1 MSDQIIVLSDRI
13 KELSHS
19 IGTGS
24 LRLDGAATGFSAFG
38 DFYESGDALY
48 YAVTDGTDYE
58 VGSGQYL
65 PDGSTNSLVR
75 FPFRSTNSNN
85 AVDFAAGVK
94 EVYVTYPGQYAVFTA
109 SGLGDF
115 KEPKPSGL
123 AFWGSSQILC
133 HDDALVWSPS
143 GNKLGIT
150 QPDPQYALDIGGTVD
165 YSQIQASGFLDG
177 GSGIL
182 FSGGQ
187 TTLGGT
193 VASGGRQLEPFVRN
207 ELDATTGSNA
217 VFALSGLVD
226 QRITLLKQDTNTFF
240 AGPISGCAD
249 GSCTPDY
256 PSFRLLNSGDIPDLG
271 DFYIVQDTNMG
282 IDASTIPAGSVA
294 LYKESGIVTYDPQ
307 LVFLKTDNRLG
318 INIPDPRTTLDVNG
332 AASVSGDFWASGDSV
347 FSRDMVVG
355 RDTTVSG
362 DLMFSGG
369 LTGDLFQI
377 GDSAAASGDISG
389 QYLLSIS
396 GVSGIHTEFTTD
408 PASNSGLLLINPSGL
423 SGVMQYQLDNAVSYA
438 GWSLTDGTVAN
449 DLIGGAQ
456 TVIISGASGVGTHY
470 NASTNMLTL
479 NASGISGVLTSQ
491 IASNLTEI
499 RANSSSGNFNLTEIR
514 TNSASGNFNLTE
526 IRANSASG
534 VAISGWNKVYT
545 DTAVLAAGSYTH
557 WTFTDGTV
565 AGDNITTAQ
574 TFTVSGASGVG
585 THYDASTNMLTLNAS
600 GLSGVLRYDIDNAT
614 TYAGWNITDGWVAD
628 DLIAGGQTVTISG
641 VSGVGTHYDASTNM
655 LVLNPSGLS
664 GVMQSQIDGISV
676 GSTAAGSG
684 LTKVV
689 DTIHMDIDGS
699 GQLEHLI
706 FNNDQIRIGT
716 SGGDSFDLGD
726 SGSYWI
732 AIGTAAG
739 YGASGND
746 STVMIGQNAGKLSSG
761 CDYTNMI
768 GSGAGHLSTG
778 CVESTMIGQNA
789 GYNTQNNTR
798 TDIIGGHAGYAALDC
813 ANSVM
818 IGGYSAYRAS
828 GCNLA
833 TMVGVNAGLRAS
845 GNYASVMVGL
855 NAGYESSGCPHG
867 TMVGG
872 GAGYGAKLNGTSTM
886 IGYRAGIY
894 STESHYTNIIGNHA
908 AFQAS
913 GCDYLIAI
921 GKDAAF
927 GAIVGSHNT
936 ALGWA
941 AGSGMEHVNSTNM
954 MGYQAGLHSSGNYSS
969 TFIGVN
975 AGKDSANAVTG
986 VYLGESAASYG
997 SGLQYSVGI
1006 GLNALAEATGIQ
1018 SSVALGHSAG
1028 TYAEDIK
1035 LSEMIG
1041 RHAGQSASGT
1051 DYGTMIGY
1059 EAGAYSTG
1067 CDYSVMIGAQAGY
1080 HSKGL
1085 KNSIFLG
1092 YRAGWGGQLNTNN
1105 HLIINPSNR
1114 IDPGHWVGTIAQHGI
1129 IDIADI
1135 IHGISNGSTSKVLNI
1150 GQTPADLIAA
1160 LGKTLSIRPAAA
1172 TDIALKI
1179 YKQSSQSADQIQSSI
1194 TSDGLANTI
1203 VNKHGW
1209 LQLPVALNI
1218 DGTGSTANAYTDATS
1233 TEQEYKI
1240 DKVAGVVAYYKPA
1253 GGTTKHLIV
1262 SDGSSWYTT
1271 ASLTEL

>member
-38 DFYESGDALY
+38 AFYESGDALY

-65 PDGSTNSLVR
+65 PDGSTNNLVR

-133 HDDALVWSPS
+133 HDDSLVWNAS
-143 GNKLGIT
+143 GDKLGIT

-332 AASVSGDFWASGDSV
+332 SASVSGDFWASGDSV

-362 DLMFSGG
+362 NLMFSGG

-377 GDSAAASGDISG
+377 GDNAAASGDISG

-423 SGVMQYQLDNAVSYA
+423 SGVMQYQIDNATAYA
-438 GWSLTDGTVAN
+438 GWNLTDGTVAG

-456 TVIISGASGVGTHY
+456 TVIISGASGVATHY
-470 NASTNMLTL
+470 DASSNHLVF
-479 NASGISGVLTSQ
+479 NASGLSGVLTPQ

-499 RANSSSGNFNLTEIR
+499 RANSSSGVVISGIANTNSIAISNSGTYWLGEIR
-514 TNSASGNFNLTE
+514 ENSASG
-526 IRANSASG
+526 A
-534 VAISGWNKVYT
+534 AISGWNKKYT
-545 DTAVLAAGSYTH
+545 DDAVLAAGSYTH

-565 AGDNITTAQ
+565 AGDNITNAQ

-585 THYDASTNMLTLNAS
+585 THYDASTNTLTLNPS
-600 GLSGVLRYDIDNAT
+600 GLSGVLRYDIDNAA

-655 LVLNPSGLS
+655 LTLNPSGLS

-684 LTKVV
+684 LTKVD
-689 DTIHMDIDGS
+689 DTIHMDINGS

-726 SGSYWI
+726 TGSHWI

-778 CVESTMIGQNA
+778 CFDSTMIGQNA
-789 GYNTQNNTR
+789 GYNTHNNVGA
-798 TDIIGGHAGYAALDC
+798 DMIGGHAGYSSLDC

-818 IGGYSAYRAS
+818 IGRYAAYRAS
-828 GCNLA
+828 GCNMSL
-833 TMVGVNAGLRAS
+833 MAGLSAGSRAS
-845 GNYASVMVGL
+845 GNFYSAMVGPS
-855 NAGYESSGCPHG
+855 AGYESSGCPHA
-867 TMVGG
+867 TMVGP
-872 GAGYGAKLNGTSTM
+872 GAGYGAILSSTSTM
-886 IGYRAGIY
+886 VGYRAGF
-894 STESHYTNIIGNHA
+894 STKDSHYVNIIGHHA

-941 AGSGMEHVNSTNM
+941 AGSGTQHVNHTNM
-954 MGYQAGLHSSGNYSS
+954 MGYQAGLLSSGNYS
-969 TFIGVN
+969 TTLIGVN
-975 AGKDSANAVTG
+975 AGKESANATTG
-986 VYLGESAASYG
+986 VYLGESAAAYG
-997 SGLQYSVGI
+997 SGLKQSVGI
-1006 GLNALAEATGIQ
+1006 GLNAFAQATGIQ
-1018 SSVALGHSAG
+1018 NSVALGHSAG
-1028 TYAEDIK
+1028 TYAKDIK
-1035 LSEMIG
+1035 FSDMVG
-1041 RHAGQSASGT
+1041 RHAGQAASGL
-1051 DYGTMIGY
+1051 DYGTVIGHK
-1059 EAGAYSTG
+1059 AGASSTG
-1067 CDYSVMIGAQAGY
+1067 CDYSIFIGAEAG
-1080 HSKGL
+1080 SGVDQN

-1092 YRAGWGGQLNTNN
+1092 YRAGFGMQVNTDN
-1105 HLIINPSNR
+1105 HLVINPSNR
-1114 IDPGHWVGTIAQHGI
+1114 VVPTTWTTSALDGY

-1135 IHGISNGSTSKVLNI
+1135 IHGRSDGTSSKNLNI
-1150 GQTPADLIAA
+1150 GNVPNLTDL
-1160 LGKTLSIRPAAA
+1160 LTTTLSINPASS
-1172 TDIALKI
+1172 TDVVLKTR
-1179 YKQSSQSADQIQSSI
+1179 KQSGQSADQIQSSI
-1194 TSDGLANTI
+1194 TSAGLANTI

-1209 LQLPVALNI
+1209 LELPVALNVN
-1218 DGTGSTANAYTDATS
+1218 GTGSTANAYTDATL
-1233 TEQEYKI
+1233 TDQEYKI
-1240 DKVAGVVAYYKPA
+1240 DKEEGVVALYKD
-1253 GGTTKHLIV
+1253 GSDWRLIV
-1262 SDGSSWYTT
+1262 TNGTNWFKTD
-1271 ASLTEL
+1271 ALTEM